1 MARMKDPA
9 GKVLLFFGRDLEFP
23 VILAGDR
30 RLGRR
35 EDWSRPGLRIGR
47 APVMISWEKKSGRAW
62 IGLGRRG
69 VAGAIWGEATEREVL
84 LPGLEAPGLEEGVE
98 ACRSA
103 LEDGGAFDGGLVL
116 ASREGAWFYR
126 GGGKSRVLEPGGWIF
141 PSGEGMDPLQAERE
155 DLVEAALEWLARE
168 EGGDGEVPAR
178 AAALVALGRE
188 EIPAGKFL
196 FFAGPPGET
205 SCLDYSNLLERLCGP
220 LD

>member
-1 MARMKDPA
+1 M
-9 GKVLLFFGRDLEFP
+9 LFFGRDLEFP
-23 VILAGDR
+23 VILAGSR
-30 RLGRR
+30 RSGKSG
-35 EDWSRPGLRIGR
+35 DWSRPGLKIGR
-47 APVMISWEKKSGRAW
+47 TPVMISREKETDRAW

-69 VAGAIWGEATEREVL
+69 VAGALWGEVPGREVL

-98 ACRSA
+98 ACRRA
-103 LEDGGAFDGGLVL
+103 LGDAGDFDGGLVL
-116 ASREGAWFYR
+116 ASREGAWFCR
-126 GGGKSRVLEPGGWIF
+126 GGGEGRVLEPGGWIF
-141 PSGEGMDPLQAERE
+141 PPGEGMDPSRAERVG
-155 DLVEAALEWLARE
+155 LVEAALEWLARE

-196 FFAGPPGET
+196 FFPGPPEKT